1 MVCLTCSSRMA
12 LRKFT
17 GPAKL
22 CLDMVSGRHQYGR
35 VSPRCYPPTV
45 NHRRNTM
52 FARMIELTAKAGRGK
67 ELTKT
72 MAERSLQ
79 VLRQQQGFVDAFTLV
94 ATTDQDRIVGIS
106 IWNSKADADRFAQG

>member
-1 MVCLTCSSRMA
+1 
-12 LRKFT
+12 
-17 GPAKL
+17 
-22 CLDMVSGRHQYGR
+22 
-35 VSPRCYPPTV
+35 
-45 NHRRNTM
+45 M

-106 IWNSKADADRFAQG
+106 IWNSKADADRFAQGQSQQLLDSYRQLLQAEPDVRSLNVESSTIHDSASRSAAAR